1 MADYFA
7 WFKAETHLNLT
18 HYFLKQHL
26 FLCSSIKCFLIS
38 EFVGVW
44 IRNKPKTQ
52 FKSST
57 CSIAS
62 HILSLS
68 LLLTLSVISG
78 WWPRVNSSVSLR
90 CISVSQGG
98 LAGGHAWRIRRR
110 EIVQFKPGWAW
121 IHFCLFF
128 YWEWSRTAIFKWG
141 CWKCIS
147 LSSVLFGLVG
157 LPVDSL
163 IACNLLTV
171 RSTAVSGNYASGA
184 VELLC
189 VLKYALRIDQ
199 VVLCFPLLRRKL
211 RSKLVDVFH
220 STFPLIA

>member
-1 MADYFA
+1 MFGL
-7 WFKAETHLNLT
+7 ETSQKLNSSLPHVALPPIFSLSLCFWLWALSLDDDPGLT
-18 HYFLKQHL
+18 APSPWGAYL
-26 FLCSSIKCFLIS
+26 FPREVWLGAMLGECAGERLCSSSLD
-38 EFVGVW
+38 ELE
-44 IRNKPKTQ
+44 
-52 FKSST
+52 ST
-57 CSIAS
+57 
-62 HILSLS
+62 
-68 LLLTLSVISG
+68 
-78 WWPRVNSSVSLR
+78 
-90 CISVSQGG
+90 
-98 LAGGHAWRIRRR
+98 
-110 EIVQFKPGWAW
+110 
-121 IHFCLFF
+121 CLFF

-171 RSTAVSGNYASGA
+171 RSTAVSGNYASGV

-211 RSKLVDVFH
+211 RSKLVDMFH